1 MEKTNPEILSQGEI
15 KCKKCGAKLKY
26 APGTDSIVCPYCGTK
41 NKIEVD
47 QQKLAEALKEID
59 YFEFIQNIDIA
70 EEENEEQSVVKCPT
84 CGATTSI
91 STNIISSECPYC
103 GSPLIK
109 DQNQIKKQLKPSAL
123 IPFVITKNEASEKF
137 NKWIKKSFWVPKKA
151 KKYARPEKLQGLYT
165 PYWTF
170 DAKTIT
176 DYTGQRGD
184 DYEET
189 ETYTNSEGETETR
202 TVTRTEWTNVSGRV
216 YVDFDDLL
224 VVASN
229 SLPQDHIRNLEPW
242 DLSKLV
248 PFDKKYMSGLKAES
262 YTKDIQKG
270 FDEAKIIMSIN
281 IEYEIRKDI
290 GGDHQRIDSK
300 NTTYNDVTFK
310 HVLLPIWISSYRFK
324 NKIYRFVVN
333 GESGKI
339 EGERPVSVLKIILV
353 ILLIAAIIALIFIFS
368 QSK

>member
-1 MEKTNPEILSQGEI
+1 
-15 KCKKCGAKLKY
+15 
-26 APGTDSIVCPYCGTK
+26 
-41 NKIEVD
+41 
-47 QQKLAEALKEID
+47 
-59 YFEFIQNIDIA
+59 
-70 EEENEEQSVVKCPT
+70 
-84 CGATTSI
+84 
-91 STNIISSECPYC
+91 
-103 GSPLIK
+103 
-109 DQNQIKKQLKPSAL
+109 
-123 IPFVITKNEASEKF
+123 
-137 NKWIKKSFWVPKKA
+137 
-151 KKYARPEKLQGLYT
+151 
-165 PYWTF
+165 
-170 DAKTIT
+170 
-176 DYTGQRGD
+176 
-184 DYEET
+184 
-189 ETYTNSEGETETR
+189 
-202 TVTRTEWTNVSGRV
+202 
-216 YVDFDDLL
+216 
-224 VVASN
+224 
-229 SLPQDHIRNLEPW
+229 LEPW